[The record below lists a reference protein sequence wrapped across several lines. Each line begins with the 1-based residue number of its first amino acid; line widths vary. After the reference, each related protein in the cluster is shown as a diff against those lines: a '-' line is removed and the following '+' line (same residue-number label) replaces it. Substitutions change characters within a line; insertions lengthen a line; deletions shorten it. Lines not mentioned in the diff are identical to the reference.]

1 MKSFVL
7 IFKNFIKI
15 NMSYQ
20 ELSARYPE
28 YIPAI
33 VLADKDIEPFIKKKK
48 YLIPRDINFGTAMI
62 SIRKNIVGMN
72 ASDAVIYMVDNKIL
86 SPNIM
91 MRELDER
98 KDFLYIKIIKES
110 VFG

>member
-1 MKSFVL
+1 
-7 IFKNFIKI
+7 
-15 NMSYQ
+15 MSYQ
-20 ELSARYPE
+20 DLSARYPE

-48 YLIPRDINFGTAMI
+48 YLIPKDINFGSAMI
-62 SIRKNIVGMN
+62 SIRKNIVMKS
-72 ASDAVIYMVDNKIL
+72 SDALIYMVDNRII

-91 MRELDER
+91 MRELAR

>member
-1 MKSFVL
+1 
-7 IFKNFIKI
+7 
-15 NMSYQ
+15 MSYQ
-20 ELSARYPE
+20 DLSARYPE

-48 YLIPRDINFGTAMI
+48 YLIPKDINFGSAII
-62 SIRKNIVGMN
+62 SIRKNINMKS
-72 ASDAVIYMVDNKIL
+72 SDALIYMVDNRII

-91 MRELDER
+91 MRELAR

>member
-1 MKSFVL
+1 
-7 IFKNFIKI
+7 
-15 NMSYQ
+15 MSYQ
-20 ELSARYPE
+20 DLSARYPE

-48 YLIPRDINFGTAMI
+48 YLIPKDINFGSAMAT
-62 SIRKNIVGMN
+62 IRKNINMKS
-72 ASDAVIYMVDNKIL
+72 SDALIYMVENRIL

-91 MRELDER
+91 MRELV
-98 KDFLYIKIIKES
+98 KNDFLYIKIIKES

>member
-1 MKSFVL
+1 
-7 IFKNFIKI
+7 
-15 NMSYQ
+15 MSYQ
-20 ELSARYPE
+20 DLSARYPE

-48 YLIPRDINFGTAMI
+48 YLIPRDINFGSAMI
-62 SIRKNIVGMN
+62 SIRKNIVMKS
-72 ASDAVIYMVDNKIL
+72 SDALIYMVENRII

-91 MRELDER
+91 MRELAR